1 MIDICQLGWLP
12 IFLSWLLPFL
22 LGLLLGRLMWGP
34 FKIRAEDQEKELIK
48 YKTRVQELDADLQNS
63 QKARTQLEG
72 DAAILRGRV
81 RELEAASKGNIIRPG
96 GDAIKEDKEEDS
108 DDNSSD

>member
-1 MIDICQLGWLP
+1 
-12 IFLSWLLPFL
+12 
-22 LGLLLGRLMWGP
+22 MWGP
-34 FKIRAEDQEKELIK
+34 FKVRAEDQEKELIK

-81 RELEAASKGNIIRPG
+81 RELEAASKGKVIKPG
-96 GDAIKEDKEEDS
+96 EGPKDEAENAEGD
-108 DDNSSD
+108 DDQ